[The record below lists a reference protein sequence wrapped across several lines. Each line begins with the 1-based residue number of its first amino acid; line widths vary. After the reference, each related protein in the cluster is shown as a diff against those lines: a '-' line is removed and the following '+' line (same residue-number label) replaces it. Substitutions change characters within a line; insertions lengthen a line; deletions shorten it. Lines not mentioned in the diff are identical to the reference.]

1 MASLSRRP
9 LYLNG
14 NAGAVQREASASSD
28 TIWRFHQAMPG
39 YCPTPLLP
47 LKTVAS
53 EIGVRDV
60 YVKFEGH
67 RLGLPSFKIL
77 GASWATFRAL
87 TETVGLPTTASVD
100 ELKTAL
106 RGRDTPVKL
115 FAATDGNHGRAV
127 ARMGAILG
135 LAVQIYVPAGL
146 DPSTIRHIREE
157 GAAVEELD
165 CSYDRSV
172 QVSFEEAGRAPG
184 GVLIADVAFAG
195 YEEIPEVCHFP
206 THALSWRLTSL
217 TCFLSGLLMATAL

>member
-1 MASLSRRP
+1 MASPSRRP
-9 LYLNG
+9 LYINK
-14 NAGAVQREASASSD
+14 NAGPAHPPHEASASTD
-28 TIWRFHQAMPG
+28 TIWRFHQAMPE
-39 YCPTPLLP
+39 YSPTPLIP
-47 LKTVAS
+47 VKNVAS

-60 YVKFEGH
+60 FVKFEGH

-87 TETVGLPTTASVD
+87 TEAVGLPTTASLE

-106 RGRDTPVKL
+106 RGSDIPVKL

-135 LAVQIYVPAGL
+135 LAVQIYVPSGL
-146 DPSTIRHIREE
+146 NPSTIKHIREE

-172 QVSFEEAGRAPG
+172 QVSFEESGKTPG
-184 GVLIADVAFAG
+184 GVLIGDVGFAG
-195 YEEIPEVCHFP
+195 YEDIPEVRY
-206 THALSWRLTSL
+206 SMNVSSGSRLTWL
-217 TCFLSGLLMATAL
+217 FLAISSG